1 MNADDIHPGYY
12 RTRLVR
18 GGPWVAV
25 RVACEPTRDPI
36 TGDPL
41 DRSPL
46 WSIEIDGKLARD
58 PSPDPETAGVLL
70 AYAMRRIDEK
80 EYRYLLAA
88 SRHAKE
94 KAPYLPEAE
103 PRKTIDLRKLPPIY

>member
-1 MNADDIHPGYY
+1 MSEIVPGFY

-25 RVACEPTRDPI
+25 RVAHEPTPDPA
-36 TGDPL
+36 TGEAL
-41 DRSPL
+41 DRPPV
-46 WSIEIDGKLARD
+46 WSIEIDGKLARE

-103 PRKTIDLRKLPPIY
+103 PKKPINLRDLPPIF